1 MSTIKCPY
9 SQKDYILQQNIRLY
23 WTFYVICGNIYYIRT
38 FYRPKRTF
46 YMPKWTFYET

>member
-23 WTFYVICGNIYYIRT
+23 WTFYVKIIVNL
-38 FYRPKRTF
+38 
-46 YMPKWTFYET
+46 W